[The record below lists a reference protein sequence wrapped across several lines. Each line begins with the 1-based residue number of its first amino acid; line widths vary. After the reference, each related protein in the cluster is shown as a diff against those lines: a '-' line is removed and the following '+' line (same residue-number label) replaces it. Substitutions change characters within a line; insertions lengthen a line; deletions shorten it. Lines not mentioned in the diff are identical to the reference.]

1 MANRLN
7 KLYAWRPLW
16 MFTYLLFYII
26 YSANSDD
33 LTFEGAQR
41 YIHGSILA
49 LWLLALTT
57 ESNLWKLGMNTSLPV
72 YKFLLAMILYV
83 LSLDV
88 FAFYVSAAFR
98 PLYFT
103 ASQKN
108 TASMHTFFLGIAIFA
123 FDLAGIFLAYIGQ
136 RRSYADNE
144 FVQQRPSWVSALR
157 QFRLTFCLLAL
168 LVGQGTRAFL
178 LYAFVDVGWTIAS
191 MLTSYYHDKNEESSD
206 LVDSFEEEAKE
217 YNLEMRIAALERR
230 GTVVAEAVPKALA
243 MPTAHYTR
251 LPLVVFYS
259 NVGWCCLAVL
269 LSNNAAP
276 GNANDLMFFLCLLCL
291 VSSAFDTVGVVDYK
305 DDEELEEIEEE
316 AEQIWTVAAD
326 DFVAGLPLWMQG
338 YGHSLSHNAVAAIEN
353 FDASAASLGRAM
365 QISQFRNQIDYSK
378 DKLDDP
384 EAAMVRVGVVSAT
397 ESSSV
402 RRRTALK
409 F

>member
-316 AEQIWTVAAD
+316 AEQIHAELAARQSLCNRLSAD
-326 DFVAGLPLWMQG
+326 ATALAAELRDAKQGAGMVE
-338 YGHSLSHNAVAAIEN
+338 S
-353 FDASAASLGRAM
+353 SAK
-365 QISQFRNQIDYSK
+365 RNQIDYSK